1 MPFAIN
7 NRNLRTSRQVI
18 VKFHSRNKK
27 KNPEI
32 NKHLFTLVARL
43 SNIGL
48 NTKIKQLITFISRKG
63 NL

>member
-18 VKFHSRNKK
+18 VKFHSRTK

-32 NKHLFTLVARL
+32 YKYLFTLVARL

-48 NTKIKQLITFISRKG
+48 NTMVKQLITYISGKG